1 MADETRGGNRPNP
14 YAMALEQFEAAA
26 DRLELDMGVRGIL
39 RVPQRELAV
48 NFPVRMDDKRVVMF
62 TGYRVQHNIHRG
74 PAKGGIRY
82 DAAVTLDETRALAMW
97 MTWKSAV
104 IDIPFGGAHGGVIV
118 DPKKLSMDEVERL
131 TRRYATEISIFM
143 GPNSDIPAP
152 DINTNAQIMAWI
164 MDTYSMHQGYSV
176 PAVVTGKPLSVGGSE
191 GRNEATGTGVVI
203 TAQRA
208 AEDAGID
215 LKSAAVAIQGF
226 GATGAIAAELL
237 AGLGARVVTVSD
249 RGHALYNKDGLD
261 IAAVQQHKA
270 QTGKLAGYSGAE
282 ELPAHHA
289 LQVECD
295 LLVPAATQMQIT
307 ASNAAHVKAKLIV
320 EAANG
325 PITPEADV
333 ILAQRG
339 VTVIPD
345 ILANSGGVAVSYFE
359 WVQDLQA
366 FFWDE
371 AEIHRQLEQIMNRG
385 YATVTRYARDHKVD
399 MRHAALMLAIQR
411 IVDADSVRGIY
422 P

>member
-1 MADETRGGNRPNP
+1 MDAETLGEGRPNP
-14 YAMALEQFEAAA
+14 YAMALEQFDAAA
-26 DRLELDMGVRGIL
+26 ERLNLDAGVRGIL

-48 NFPVRMDDKRVVMF
+48 NFPVRMDDRSVKMF

-104 IDIPFGGAHGGVIV
+104 IDIPFGGAHGGVVV
-118 DPKKLSMDEVERL
+118 DPKRLSMDEVERL
-131 TRRYATEISIFM
+131 TRRYATEISILM
-143 GPNSDIPAP
+143 GPTSDIPAP
-152 DINTNAQIMAWI
+152 DINTNSQIMAWI

-176 PAVVTGKPLSVGGSE
+176 PAVVTGKPLSVVGISFH
-191 GRNEATGTGVVI
+191 NEATGTGVVI
-203 TAQRA
+203 TTQRA
-208 AEDAGID
+208 AEDAGIE
-215 LKSAAVAIQGF
+215 LNGAAVAIQGF
-226 GATGAIAAELL
+226 GATGSIAAELL

-249 RGHALYNKDGLD
+249 RGQALYNKDGLD
-261 IAAVQQHKA
+261 IAALQKHKA
-270 QTGKLAGYSGAE
+270 ETGRLSGFPGVE

-289 LQVECD
+289 LVAECD
-295 LLVPAATQMQIT
+295 ILIPAATQTQIT
-307 ASNAAHVKAKLIV
+307 SKNAAHVKAKLIV

-325 PITPEADV
+325 PITPEADK
-333 ILAQRG
+333 ILAERG
-339 VTVIPD
+339 VRVVPD
-345 ILANSGGVAVSYFE
+345 ILASSGGVAVSYFE

-385 YATVTRYARDHKVD
+385 YATITRYAKDHDVD
-399 MRHAALMLAIQR
+399 LRMAALMVAIQR